1 MPLRK
6 ASTQA
11 TFENSKITDLVSHK
25 LLAKEIENI
34 NIGKLH
40 DISELCHNTE
50 SLNGMYRL
58 PAEFIVLVSFIWKLM
73 TGGRINRKLLSH

>member
-1 MPLRK
+1 MLRSLNSYYSHNVLGKRKYLPLRK

-40 DISELCHNTE
+40 DI
-50 SLNGMYRL
+50 
-58 PAEFIVLVSFIWKLM
+58 
-73 TGGRINRKLLSH
+73 